1 MSKVNADI
9 VAKLGSVSFNKT
21 GGVILE
27 NPKAVSEHIKEV
39 SGVNDEQLVK
49 LHTAIADTSAAVT
62 KHVGDAIIVHLKEN
76 PDLSLLDFRVDSGLL
91 DIGVSVARPTATG
104 SALNK
109 EHVKAGIAS
118 YVSFKG
124 LDKSHDVIE
133 ELADAWLAV

>member
-21 GGVILE
+21 GGVVLE
-27 NPKAVSEHIKEV
+27 NPTAVSEHIKEY

-49 LHTAIADTSAAVT
+49 LHTAIAESSAAVT
-62 KHVGDAIIVHLKEN
+62 QHVGSAIITHLKEN
-76 PDLSLLDFRVDSGLL
+76 ADISLLDFRLDSGLV
-91 DIGVSVARPTATG
+91 DIGVSVARPTATDK
-104 SALNK
+104 ALNK
-109 EHVKAGIAS
+109 EHVKSGIGS

-124 LDKSHDVIE
+124 LDSTHEVIE